1 MDLNDYFEPVAL
13 DKPEESFRSGDFLFG
28 RNLRIH
34 TASITIDEISNYN
47 IAILG
52 VNEDRNSG
60 NTGSAEAAD
69 RIRMKLYELSRV
81 NEKLRIIDLG
91 NLKRSAS
98 INDSYFG
105 LRDVMMEILNNQV
118 TAIVLGGTQDL
129 TQGIYMAFELVRESV
144 NVVSIDSRL
153 DLETGAVH
161 STSWL
166 SHVVKGKK
174 LFGCTIMAHQ
184 QYLINRKQ
192 QEEFE
197 EKSFDVIRL
206 GTLRSNLAVAEPFLR
221 DAHLVSMDISAVKQS
236 EAPATRY
243 SSPNGLLAEEA
254 CQLARYAGLS
264 EQVSCFGLFEV
275 NPKYDNHDQTAHLAA
290 QAVWYFM
297 EGFTQRKREIPSQTN
312 TDFKVFMVNH
322 QDMEHALTFYKSQVT
337 GRWWMEVPVIKTG
350 KQMIVSCSGEE
361 YQQACNHEIPELWW
375 KAFQK
380 IN

>member
-1 MDLNDYFEPVAL
+1 MDLNDYFEPIAL
-13 DKPEESFRSGDFLFG
+13 DRPEESFRSDDSLFG
-28 RNLRIH
+28 RNIRIH
-34 TASITIDEISNYN
+34 TASVAIDEISNYN

-69 RIRMKLYELSRV
+69 RIRIKLYELSRV

-91 NLKRSAS
+91 NLKRSANL
-98 INDSYFG
+98 NDSYFG

-129 TQGIYMAFELVRESV
+129 THGIFMAFELVRESV

-153 DLETGAVH
+153 DMEPVAIH

-166 SHVVKGKK
+166 SHVMKSKK
-174 LFGCTIMAHQ
+174 LFGCTALGHQ
-184 QYLINRKQ
+184 QYLINKKQ
-192 QEEFE
+192 LEELE
-197 EKSFDVIRL
+197 EKSFEVIRL
-206 GTLRSNLAVAEPFLR
+206 GSLRSNIVIAEPFLR

-243 SSPNGLLAEEA
+243 PSPNGLLAEEA

-275 NPKYDNHDQTAHLAA
+275 NPKFDHHDQTAHLAA
-290 QAVWYFM
+290 QAAWYFM
-297 EGFTQRKREIPSQTN
+297 EGFIQRKREIPSQTN

-350 KQMIVSCSGEE
+350 KPVIVSCSGDE
-361 YQQACNHEIPELWW
+361 YQQACNHDIPELWW

>member
-1 MDLNDYFEPVAL
+1 
-13 DKPEESFRSGDFLFG
+13 
-28 RNLRIH
+28 
-34 TASITIDEISNYN
+34 
-47 IAILG
+47 
-52 VNEDRNSG
+52 
-60 NTGSAEAAD
+60 
-69 RIRMKLYELSRV
+69 
-81 NEKLRIIDLG
+81 
-91 NLKRSAS
+91 
-98 INDSYFG
+98 
-105 LRDVMMEILNNQV
+105 MMEILNNQV

-153 DLETGAVH
+153 DLEPGTIH

-166 SHVVKGKK
+166 SHVSKGKK
-174 LFGCTIMAHQ
+174 LFGCTAMAHQ
-184 QYLINRKQ
+184 QYLINKKQ
-192 QEEFE
+192 QDELEER
-197 EKSFDVIRL
+197 SFDAIRL

-221 DAHLVSMDISAVKQS
+221 DAHLVSLDISAVKQS

-243 SSPNGLLAEEA
+243 PSPNGLLAEEA

-264 EQVSCFGLFEV
+264 ERVSCFGLFEV
-275 NPKYDNHDQTAHLAA
+275 NPKYDTHDQTAHLAA

-322 QDMEHALTFYKSQVT
+322 HDMEHALTFYKSQVT

-361 YQQACNHEIPELWW
+361 YQQACNHDIPELWW

>member
-1 MDLNDYFEPVAL
+1 MDLNDYFEPIAL
-13 DKPEESFRSGDFLFG
+13 DRPEESFRSDDSLFG
-28 RNLRIH
+28 RSIKIH
-34 TASITIDEISNYN
+34 TASIDIDEISNYN

-52 VNEDRNSG
+52 VSEDRNSG
-60 NTGSAEAAD
+60 NTGSAEAVD
-69 RIRMKLYELSRV
+69 RIRTKLYELSRV

-91 NLKRSAS
+91 NLKRSAN
-98 INDSYFG
+98 INDTYFG

-118 TAIVLGGTQDL
+118 TAIVLGGSQDL
-129 TQGIYMAFELVRESV
+129 THGIYMAFELVRESV
-144 NVVSIDSRL
+144 NVVSVDSRL
-153 DLETGAVH
+153 DMEPVAIH

-166 SHVVKGKK
+166 SQVMKSKK
-174 LFGCTIMAHQ
+174 LFGCTCLGHQ
-184 QYLINRKQ
+184 QYFTNKVQ
-192 QEEFE
+192 QETLE
-197 EKSFDVIRL
+197 EKSFEVIRL
-206 GTLRSNLAVAEPFLR
+206 GSLRSNIVIAEPFLR

-243 SSPNGLLAEEA
+243 PSPNGLLAEEA

-275 NPKYDNHDQTAHLAA
+275 NPKFDHHDQTAHLAA

-350 KQMIVSCSGEE
+350 KPMIVSCSGDE
-361 YQQACNHEIPELWW
+361 YQQACNHDIPELWW

>member
-13 DKPEESFRSGDFLFG
+13 DKPDETFRSGDSLFG
-28 RNLRIH
+28 RNIRIH
-34 TASITIDEISNYN
+34 TASTGIDEISNYN

-69 RIRMKLYELSRV
+69 RIRTKLYELSRV
-81 NEKLRIIDLG
+81 NEKLRVIDLG

-98 INDSYFG
+98 TNDSYFG

-144 NVVSIDSRL
+144 NVVSIDSRF
-153 DLETGAVH
+153 DLEPGAVH

-166 SHVVKGKK
+166 SHVLKGKK
-174 LFGCTIMAHQ
+174 LFGCTTLAHQ
-184 QYLINRKQ
+184 QYLTNKKQ
-192 QEEFE
+192 QEELE
-197 EKSFDVIRL
+197 EKSCDVIRL
-206 GTLRSNLAVAEPFLR
+206 GALRSNLALAEPFLR
-221 DAHLVSMDISAVKQS
+221 DAHLVSLDISAIKQS
-236 EAPATRY
+236 EAPATKY
-243 SSPNGLLAEEA
+243 PSPNGLLAEEA

-264 EQVSCFGLFEV
+264 EQVSCFGVFEV
-275 NPKYDNHDQTAHLAA
+275 NPKYDHHDQTAHLAA
-290 QAVWYFM
+290 QAAWYFM
-297 EGFTQRKREIPSQTN
+297 EGYTQRKREMPSQTN

-361 YQQACNHEIPELWW
+361 YQQACNHDIPELWW